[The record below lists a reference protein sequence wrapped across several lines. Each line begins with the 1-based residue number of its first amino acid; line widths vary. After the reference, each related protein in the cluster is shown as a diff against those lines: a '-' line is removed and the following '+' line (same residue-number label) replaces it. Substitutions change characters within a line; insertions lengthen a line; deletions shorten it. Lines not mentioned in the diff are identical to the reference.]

1 MKVQVQ
7 FPGPDVRLSE
17 LPDQDWKAVV
27 FPGPDVRLVE
37 FPPAPMPIVEGIAH
51 FTGSGSAR
59 STLFAVAIIHSAFAS
74 EGSASASVFAF
85 GGVKFVDAAFAGVG
99 GLSVASAAAAAAPMS
114 GEGALD
120 TQFASASEM
129 AMSGGGSLAVE
140 STFIGLVPADFA
152 SEGTIGASVIAVGG
166 AYDMPANFT
175 GEGSATAK
183 VVPAITAGFTG
194 SGSASAAS
202 ASAIKSL
209 FSGSGSIAAKSIPA
223 ASMLLS
229 GTGAATASVVSGP
242 TISAYTTFSKTT
254 GSAVTITLPTAS
266 VGDLWV
272 IAMATTSGQMGSTPS
287 GWTKRMGNGAW
298 YDGAYLEVWTRT
310 KVAGDPATITTSASG
325 FSSDSPT
332 EVIAMTV
339 ANQAGVN
346 ASSSI
351 LSDGSATATPHPTP
365 AITTTVA
372 RAVLIRMVSTGQL
385 SAAHTWPAGVT
396 PVTTVINGTSA
407 ALSVAVQTG
416 GAAGSQAAVNATPS
430 NGSKYSSGTI
440 AISPT

>member
-1 MKVQVQ
+1 
-7 FPGPDVRLSE
+7 GGELSGRTRGE
-17 LPDQDWKAVV
+17 TMATKC
-27 FPGPDVRLVE
+27 
-37 FPPAPMPIVEGIAH
+37 
-51 FTGSGSAR
+51 
-59 STLFAVAIIHSAFAS
+59 AIN
-74 EGSASASVFAF
+74 GR
-85 GGVKFVDAAFAGVG
+85 
-99 GLSVASAAAAAAPMS
+99 
-114 GEGALD
+114 
-120 TQFASASEM
+120 QW
-129 AMSGGGSLAVE
+129 
-140 STFIGLVPADFA
+140 
-152 SEGTIGASVIAVGG
+152 G
-166 AYDMPANFT
+166 AYDGRRQSSVPVSAGELTLT
-175 GEGSATAK
+175 GLAADVSAGSTVDAEVGYLTLAGLDADVTTSIGPVFDPGELLFEGLEASVSVSSDVAAE
-183 VVPAITAGFTG
+183 AGVLTLTG
-194 SGSASAAS
+194 STAEISVGSTVGAVAGSLTLDGYVAEVSSGSTVTATDVGYMTLTGLAAEISSGSTVAAS
-202 ASAIKSL
+202 TTPAL
-209 FSGSGSIAAKSIPA
+209 TLTGLAAD
-223 ASMLLS
+223 
-229 GTGAATASVVSGP
+229 VVSNNGP
-242 TISAYTTFSKTT
+242 FVSAFTTFSKTT
-254 GSAVTITLPTAS
+254 GSAVTITLPAAN

-351 LSDGSATATPHPTP
+351 LSDGSTTATPHPTP

-372 RAVLIRMVSTGQL
+372 KAVLIRMVSTGQL

-440 AISPT
+440 AIAPV

>member
-1 MKVQVQ
+1 
-7 FPGPDVRLSE
+7 
-17 LPDQDWKAVV
+17 
-27 FPGPDVRLVE
+27 
-37 FPPAPMPIVEGIAH
+37 
-51 FTGSGSAR
+51 
-59 STLFAVAIIHSAFAS
+59 
-74 EGSASASVFAF
+74 
-85 GGVKFVDAAFAGVG
+85 
-99 GLSVASAAAAAAPMS
+99 
-114 GEGALD
+114 
-120 TQFASASEM
+120 M
-129 AMSGGGSLAVE
+129 AMSA
-140 STFIGLVPADFA
+140 
-152 SEGTIGASVIAVGG
+152 GAPSV
-166 AYDMPANFT
+166 T
-175 GEGSATAK
+175 ATALVAIPAAAMTL
-183 VVPAITAGFTG
+183 VVPAPVVRADANVSVEVVTIAMQALPAVGAVGADSTVAVPAAAVTMSAPAPTVAAHFEAEIPVVAVTMAAPAPVVTATG
-194 SGSASAAS
+194 SAVVAVGVAEMTVSAKAPVVTATSSVVVPVSTIGMSA
-202 ASAIKSL
+202 KV
-209 FSGSGSIAAKSIPA
+209 PVV
-223 ASMLLS
+223 
-229 GTGAATASVVSGP
+229 TASSTVVVPSVTVTMSAKDPVVTAINGP
-242 TISAYTTFSKTT
+242 SVSAYTTFSKTT
-254 GSAVTITLPTAS
+254 GSAVTITLPAAN

-351 LSDGSATATPHPTP
+351 LSDGSTTATPHPTP

-372 RAVLIRMVSTGQL
+372 KAVLIRMVSTGQL

-440 AISPT
+440 AIAPV